1 MEATRIELEAKDI
14 PTHWYNV
21 VADMP
26 TPPAPP
32 LGPDGKPATP
42 EQMGCWLRGVSQPHP
57 GNVESIAGTGHW
69 WVPLR
74 GPGMTPPYDPRGWH
88 GEAPSS
94 APATQAPASTASR

>member
-1 MEATRIELEAKDI
+1 
-14 PTHWYNV
+14 
-21 VADMP
+21 
-26 TPPAPP
+26 
-32 LGPDGKPATP
+32 
-42 EQMGCWLRGVSQPHP
+42 MGCWLRGVSQPHP